1 VTYILPAAFAA
12 MVIAALFLPTS
23 ADRFRGAL
31 GLPAFLLGVASL
43 PSLPAFRGPSLTVWI
58 SAALLLLGPALLL
71 LAAWHARLTLRHP
84 ASWIAGAAALVAVA
98 AAWPTLRLGGVFPAL
113 LTAGA
118 LGMGGL
124 LVWMLATLVGV
135 GRAVRW
141 LDTRLPALRGRYTW
155 GTVILVVGAMLIWV
169 AWLAEPLM
177 VLSWQPI
184 GVGVGVLAAWWAIG
198 TRRTPLALAGAALAA
213 SFAISGGVV
222 SGWLLLVVAAL
233 TNRMR
238 PRVAAVAA
246 AAGGW
251 LITPALL
258 GSEVLFTVLIAAAAT
273 ALLGGLASDLAEATT
288 PSR

>member
-1 VTYILPAAFAA
+1 VTYIHPFAFAA
-12 MVIAALFLPTS
+12 MVIAALFLPAP

-71 LAAWHARLTLRHP
+71 LAAWHARLTLRSP
-84 ASWIAGAAALVAVA
+84 AAWIAGAAALVAVA
-98 AAWPTLRLGGVFPAL
+98 AAWPTLRLGGVLPAL

-124 LVWMLATLVGV
+124 LLWMLAGLVGV

-141 LDTRLPALRGRYTW
+141 LDARLPALHGRYTW
-155 GTVILVVGAMLIWV
+155 GTLFLVTAAMLIWV
-169 AWLAEPLM
+169 AWLVEPLI

-184 GVGVGVLAAWWAIG
+184 GVGVGVLAAWWAVG
-198 TRRTPLALAGAALAA
+198 TRRAPLALAGAALAA
-213 SFAISGGVV
+213 SFAISDGVV
-222 SGWLLLVVAAL
+222 SGWLMLVVAAL
-233 TNRMR
+233 ADRMR

-251 LITPALL
+251 LVVPALL
-258 GSEVLFTVLIAAAAT
+258 GAEVVFTVLLTAAAT
-273 ALLGGLASDLAEATT
+273 ALLGGLASDLPEATT